1 MNSWKLEKIAVI
13 GAGIVGI
20 PMAALLAQARI
31 RQGSDRPAS
40 VVLIQRQS
48 KTSGWKVQAINS
60 GKSPIGGLEPELG
73 AIIAETAAAGL
84 LSASY
89 DYSDVRDADMILV
102 CVQTDKTDYAPDYG
116 PLFDAMSN
124 LAPVLKQRPAGK
136 TPLLIFESTLAPT
149 TMNSVIKDY
158 FARNGL
164 MEGRDI
170 LLGNS
175 PNRVMPGRLVERI
188 KTSDKIIGGLSPI
201 TPKMI
206 EAIYSKIVTAGKL
219 HLTNCITAE
228 IAKTLENAYRDV
240 RLAYTTEIA
249 RYCDSQDLDFHR
261 VRREVNERLSWTDS
275 ASENS
280 DVVPS
285 GGLLIPT
292 IGVGGHCLPKDGF
305 LLLWRLMESG
315 EDMSASL
322 ILEARRINNES
333 PGAVIGH
340 LEKRFGDLEGRL
352 IALMGAAYRPDS
364 EDTRYSPSLALGRQL
379 LEKGPRIILHDP
391 FVKPDD
397 QNLVRSGLD
406 KFFIRDMETALQSA
420 EIVIFCVAH
429 REYRVEIEGILRQSL
444 HSRKI
449 YDGCNLFQGSDL
461 YRLANPSAGIGKGK
475 TLPSPEFIDFV
486 HGGFKAVEHG
496 IANEVFWLA
505 RFFNEHYIHD
515 DFNRI
520 DFREVRKLVGT
531 CITGCF
537 IPEPAAVDEFPIYQ
551 GFYSRLAKNAKEFS
565 TRMNRT
571 FEK

>member
-1 MNSWKLEKIAVI
+1 MKSWNLEKIAVV

-31 RQGSDRPAS
+31 RQGSDRPS
-40 VVLIQRQS
+40 RVVLIQRLS
-48 KTSGWKVQAINS
+48 KTSGWKVRAINS
-60 GKSPIGGLEPELG
+60 GKSPIGGLEPDLG
-73 AIIAETAAAGL
+73 AIIAETTTTGL
-84 LSASY
+84 LSASC
-89 DYSDVRDADMILV
+89 DYSDVRDADLILV
-102 CVQTDKTDYAPDYG
+102 CVQTDKTDFAPDYG
-116 PLFDAMSN
+116 PLFDALSN
-124 LAPVLKQRPAGK
+124 IAPVLKKRPAGK

-158 FARNGL
+158 FAQNGL
-164 MEGRDI
+164 LEGRDI

-206 EAIYSKIVTAGKL
+206 EVIYSKIVTAGKL

-240 RLAYTTEIA
+240 RIAYTSEIA
-249 RYCDSQDLDFHR
+249 RYCDSQNLDFHR
-261 VRREVNERLSWTDS
+261 VRREVNERLSWSDR

-322 ILEARRINNES
+322 FLEARRINDES

-340 LEKRFGDLEGRL
+340 LEKSFGDLDGRF

-379 LEKGPRIILHDP
+379 LEKGCRLILHDP
-391 FVKPDD
+391 FVKLDD

-406 KFFIRDMETALQSA
+406 NCFIRDVEKALQSA

-429 REYRVEIEGILRQSL
+429 RVYRAEIEGILRQSL

-449 YDGCNLFQGSDL
+449 YDGCNLFQGADF
-461 YRLANPSAGIGKGK
+461 YEPANSWAGIGKGK
-475 TLPSPEFIDFV
+475 TRPSPEFIDFV
-486 HGGFKAVEHG
+486 HDGFKAVEHG
-496 IANEVFWLA
+496 IANEVFQLT
-505 RFFNEHYIHD
+505 RFFNENYVHD
-515 DFNRI
+515 DFNRT
-520 DFREVRKLVGT
+520 DFLEVRKLVGT

-537 IPEPAAVDEFPIYQ
+537 IPEPVTVAEFPVYQ

-565 TRMNRT
+565 TRMNRA
-571 FEK
+571 F